1 MALSPADFAAYSRA
15 TGTPYPEDPE
25 ERAQL
30 APSVAEF
37 RRNQLRAPQQ
47 ESNLPAI
54 VGASLAGLSVL
65 AGGAYGLSRLGRKAP
80 SVQARKPQP
89 GDINIAANATEQI
102 KRATTPA
109 PSRVPGS
116 SVESTAPTTAIPQS
130 TVDLTTIQQSQQPS
144 ISVQATEAVD
154 GGLDQAITNLS
165 VIPEQRQV
173 NGFKSFSQD
182 VDRIAR
188 EARLQ
193 EVTNQFPT
201 EVANVARVRQGV
213 VSGNPWELEE
223 LLEEGGRQA
232 QELLSARYERGGR
245 TIADL
250 TGELEVSPALGKQL
264 RKSGI
269 NVRGSS
275 VARPM
280 REETGKTVP
289 LSRKQGTFPGT
300 EGYSEGDTVYY
311 TGKGAGRSVAL
322 SQFSDTPAREGI
334 GVNRFTPNELLE
346 RTMAAAS
353 YPREV
358 RDMLLDPAI
367 KLSDVVPLGAVETRD
382 AYLNKYM
389 AENADRLYAESKQYA
404 STLPENERS
413 SYESTYVKNPVLFKN
428 PPTPAQLTLTQFLGR
443 TPQVRGGA
451 VSINPTM
458 EIAGG
463 ARASMPGASVE
474 ELQTASVGG
483 RGLTYA
489 DTTNLKQLQ
498 QKEKLEQ
505 AGVTFD
511 PNTGNYYQEVDVP
524 EVDPTEYMTRGPQ
537 MGTDYGDTEGVGNL
551 LIETESFRERT
562 NQGTTQIPGFT
573 QQMSGLRGGSER
585 QERSADFVIPLRR
598 TAEGQQTTGMEVVAD
613 PELSFGRQLR
623 SQDTG
628 YRQGGRLTSED
639 LSAQGT
645 RLPGGFE
652 TAQANVAEVIDTM
665 PVTEWRQSG
674 GQIRGTDGKLYSA
687 VGLEIV
693 GEQPLVGFKRAP
705 LMESDPVTGQARRVG
720 FTTPEKAA
728 LVPVALSRQVLQQ
741 VAEDAKNA
749 YFNNPS
755 AKLRYLQERNP
766 EALELGRAQGK
777 TLAEIGEPYDYQ
789 GFITQ
794 QLDNYLM
801 NNEGIDLPVLKPDV
815 DAVTGQQRLNKEGS
829 TFAMNLLKT
838 EKSTPVFGEE
848 FLIDPNTGQR
858 VPLRDDKGKIMTNR
872 GGYVIY
878 QTTGKKV
885 AVPGKYDVT
894 GGGGVDPMAIG
905 EDYDKGSVAF
915 FTPRIDTAS
924 QQKVM
929 RQGRSLNV
937 PASSILGTTSTP
949 LGAQLSVL
957 REQMST
963 PQTGVGMRTVPVRN
977 PQTGNVVGKQRVSTM
992 NIGSFARTQNPY
1004 TGPAAP
1010 AMGPVSRVISGNYQ
1024 YTDPQLKVNLEP
1036 VSSRQQQ
1043 ERNQFAYTAN
1053 LTPGGR
1059 VKTGA
1064 LNLSG
1069 NLGII
1074 NAGVGNL
1081 TEAQTIQQYG
1091 LTGGQLQQFGRQ
1103 LMDQAAQRRNLPSG
1117 PTSVSAAP
1125 QTPSTG
1131 GSRQLVIPG
1140 VLEGSPLTPRG
1151 YTANPTLD
1159 FYERSL
1165 EQEAAQLAA
1174 NQPRERLVRRQGRMV
1189 PLSQVTQPVQRNVFF
1204 PAG

>member
-25 ERAQL
+25 EKAEL
-30 APSVAEF
+30 APAVAEF
-37 RRNQLRAPQQ
+37 RRNQLREPQ
-47 ESNLPAI
+47 ESSNLLETLGIAALGLGGL
-54 VGASLAGLSVL
+54 VGAGLAGRRMLR
-65 AGGAYGLSRLGRKAP
+65 GGGQKQAAAAPGTQLTKIPTAAVEKVRQEGRPAPVAP
-80 SVQARKPQP
+80 SKVA
-89 GDINIAANATEQI
+89 
-102 KRATTPA
+102 
-109 PSRVPGS
+109 
-116 SVESTAPTTAIPQS
+116 AIPQS
-130 TVDLTTIQQSQQPS
+130 TVDLTTIQQTQKPV
-144 ISVQATEAVD
+144 ITVQATEALD

-173 NGFKSFSQD
+173 TGFKSFSQD
-182 VDRIAR
+182 IDRIIR

-232 QELLSARYERGGR
+232 QEFFGARYERGGR
-245 TIADL
+245 TVADL

-269 NVRGSS
+269 HVRG
-275 VARPM
+275 
-280 REETGKTVP
+280 
-289 LSRKQGTFPGT
+289 
-300 EGYSEGDTVYY
+300 
-311 TGKGAGRSVAL
+311 GRGVQL
-322 SQFSDTPAREGI
+322 SQFSNTPVREGI

-346 RTMAAAS
+346 RAMAAAS
-353 YPREV
+353 YPREI
-358 RDMLLDPAI
+358 REQILDPN
-367 KLSDVVPLGAVETRD
+367 VPREEII
-382 AYLNKYM
+382 N
-389 AENADRLYAESKQYA
+389 
-404 STLPENERS
+404 
-413 SYESTYVKNPVLFKN
+413 
-428 PPTPAQLTLTQFLGR
+428 FLGN
-443 TPQVRGGA
+443 TSKVRGGA

-463 ARASMPGASVE
+463 ARASMPDSPLE
-474 ELQTASVGG
+474 EIETAGVGG
-483 RGLTYA
+483 AGLTYA

-505 AGVTFD
+505 AGFTYD

-524 EVDPTEYMTRGPQ
+524 EIDPTEYMTRGPE

-573 QQMSGLRGGSER
+573 QEMSGLRGGSER
-585 QERSADFVIPLRR
+585 QERSADVVIPLRR
-598 TAEGQQTTGMEVVAD
+598 TTEGQQTTGLQVVAN
-613 PELSFGRQLR
+613 PELPFGRQLR

-645 RLPGGFE
+645 RLLGGFE
-652 TAQANVAEVIDTM
+652 TAQANVSDVIETM

-674 GQIRGTDGKLYSA
+674 GVIKGTDGKLYSA

-693 GEQPLVGFKRAP
+693 GEQPLVGFKRTP
-705 LMESDPVTGQARRVG
+705 LTEVDPISQETRRVG
-720 FTTPEKAA
+720 FTTLKNTP
-728 LVPVALSRQVLQQ
+728 LTSISLSRQVLQQ

-777 TLAEIGEPYDYQ
+777 TLSEIGEPYDYQ

-794 QLDNYLM
+794 QIDNYLM
-801 NNEGIDLPVLKPDV
+801 NNEGIDLPILKPDV
-815 DAVTGQQRLNKEGS
+815 DPVTGQQRLNKEGS

-838 EKSTPVFGEE
+838 EKSTPIFGEE
-848 FLIDPNTGQR
+848 FLTDPKTGQR

-885 AVPGKYDVT
+885 PVPGKYDIT
-894 GGGGVDPMAIG
+894 GGGGVDPMTIG
-905 EDYDKGSVAF
+905 EDYDKGNVAF
-915 FTPRIDTAS
+915 FTPRVDTAS
-924 QQKVM
+924 QQKIM
-929 RQGRSLNV
+929 RQGMSLDV
-937 PASSILGTTSTP
+937 PAASMLGITNTP
-949 LGAQLSVL
+949 LGTQLSAL

-963 PQTGVGMRTVPVRN
+963 PQTGVGMRTVPVRDT
-977 PQTGNVVGKQRVSTM
+977 QTGNVIGKQRVSTM

-1010 AMGPVSRVISGNYQ
+1010 VMGPASRVLSGNYQ
-1024 YTDPQLKVNLEP
+1024 YTPEQLAVDLEP
-1036 VSSRQQQ
+1036 TSTRQQQ
-1043 ERNQFAYTAN
+1043 ERNQFALAAN

-1059 VKTGA
+1059 VKAGA

-1074 NAGVGNL
+1074 NAGIGNL
-1081 TEAQTIQQYG
+1081 TESQTVQRYG

-1103 LMDQAAQRRNLPSG
+1103 VMDQAAQRRNLPSG

-1131 GSRQLVIPG
+1131 GSRQPVIPG
-1140 VLEGSPLTPRG
+1140 ILEGSPMIERG
-1151 YTANPTLD
+1151 YVPNSALD
-1159 FYERSL
+1159 FYARSL
-1165 EQEAAQLAA
+1165 KNEAAKLAA
-1174 NQPRERLVRRQGRMV
+1174 AQPQERLVRRQGRMV
-1189 PLSQVTQPVQRNVFF
+1189 PLSQVTKPVQRNVFF
-1204 PAG
+1204 QNG

>member
-25 ERAQL
+25 ERAEL
-30 APSVAEF
+30 APEVLEF
-37 RRNQLRAPQQ
+37 RRNQLRAPQE
-47 ESNLPAI
+47 ESNLPGI
-54 VGASLAGLSVL
+54 LGAVAAGLGIL
-65 AGGAYGLSRLGRKAP
+65 GAGAYGARRLAGRPRPQAAQTKLGVNAADLSTAAAP
-80 SVQARKPQP
+80 QRQ
-89 GDINIAANATEQI
+89 
-102 KRATTPA
+102 TTPR
-109 PSRVPGS
+109 PSRIADPWAGS
-116 SVESTAPTTAIPQS
+116 ATAPAAIPQA
-130 TVDLTTIQQSQQPS
+130 TVDLTTIQQRQKPS
-144 ISVQATEAVD
+144 VSVQATEALD

-173 NGFKSFSQD
+173 TGFKAFSQD
-182 VDRIAR
+182 VDRIVR
-188 EARLQ
+188 DARLQ
-193 EVTNQFPT
+193 QLPSQFPE
-201 EVANVARVRQGV
+201 EVANVARAHNQV
-213 VSGNPWELEE
+213 VSGNAWEIED
-223 LLEEGGRQA
+223 LLEQGGRQA
-232 QELLSARYERGGR
+232 QEFFGARYERGGR

-269 NVRGSS
+269 NVRG
-275 VARPM
+275 
-280 REETGKTVP
+280 
-289 LSRKQGTFPGT
+289 
-300 EGYSEGDTVYY
+300 
-311 TGKGAGRSVAL
+311 GRGVQL

-346 RTMAAAS
+346 RAMAAAS
-353 YPREV
+353 YPREI
-358 RDMLLDPAI
+358 REQI
-367 KLSDVVPLGAVETRD
+367 
-382 AYLNKYM
+382 LNPNV
-389 AENADRLYAESKQYA
+389 AREEIID
-404 STLPENERS
+404 
-413 SYESTYVKNPVLFKN
+413 
-428 PPTPAQLTLTQFLGR
+428 FLGS
-443 TPQVRGGA
+443 TSKIRGGA
-451 VSINPTM
+451 VSANPSM

-463 ARASMPGASVE
+463 ARASMPGAPME
-474 ELQTASVGG
+474 ELETAGVGG

-585 QERSADFVIPLRR
+585 QERSADVVIPLRR
-598 TAEGQQTTGMEVVAD
+598 TAEGQQTTGLEVVAD

-652 TAQANVAEVIDTM
+652 TAQANVSEIIDTM

-705 LMESDPVTGQARRVG
+705 LIESDPVTGQERRVG

-766 EALELGRAQGK
+766 DALELGRAQGK

-801 NNEGIDLPVLKPDV
+801 NNEGIDLPILKPDV
-815 DAVTGQQRLNKEGS
+815 DPTTGQQRLNKEGS

-838 EKSTPVFGEE
+838 EKATPIFGEE

-858 VPLRDDKGKIMTNR
+858 VPLRDEKGKIMTNR

-894 GGGGVDPMAIG
+894 GGGGVDPMTVG
-905 EDYDKGSVAF
+905 EDYDKGGVAF
-915 FTPRIDTAS
+915 FTPRIDTSA
-924 QQKVM
+924 QRKVM
-929 RQGRSLNV
+929 EQGRALDIPAGSMIGDISNPIGVLASPLVAGTPTGNLMSSLR
-937 PASSILGTTSTP
+937 
-949 LGAQLSVL
+949 Q
-957 REQMST
+957 QMST
-963 PQTGVGMRTVPVRN
+963 PQTGVGMRTVPVRD
-977 PQTGNVVGKQRVSTM
+977 PQTGNVIGKQRVSTM

-1010 AMGPVSRVISGNYQ
+1010 AMGPASRILSGNYQ
-1024 YTDPQLKVNLEP
+1024 YTDPQLTVNLEP
-1036 VSSRQQQ
+1036 VSSRQQE
-1043 ERNQFAYTAN
+1043 ERNRFALAAN

-1059 VKTGA
+1059 VKAGA

-1069 NLGII
+1069 NLGTI
-1074 NAGVGNL
+1074 NAGIGNL
-1081 TEAQTIQQYG
+1081 TESETIQRYG

-1117 PTSVSAAP
+1117 PTSV
-1125 QTPSTG
+1125 
-1131 GSRQLVIPG
+1131 RQRIPDNPLADYQNFAFADEYQRTLPLAG
-1140 VLEGSPLTPRG
+1140 ISKTISP
-1151 YTANPTLD
+1151 AD
-1159 FYERSL
+1159 I
-1165 EQEAAQLAA
+1165 EAAQTEAYMRKLQRGRSTPLTSQAVI
-1174 NQPRERLVRRQGRMV
+1174 QPRL
-1189 PLSQVTQPVQRNVFF
+1189 F
-1204 PAG
+1204 

>member
-25 ERAQL
+25 ERAEL
-30 APSVAEF
+30 APDVLEF
-37 RRNQLRAPQQ
+37 RRNQLRAPQE
-47 ESNLPAI
+47 ESNLPGI
-54 VGASLAGLSVL
+54 LGAVAAGLGVL
-65 AGGAYGLSRLGRKAP
+65 GAGAYGARRLAGRP
-80 SVQARKPQP
+80 KPQAAQTKLGVNVADLSKAAAP
-89 GDINIAANATEQI
+89 QRQVTPPPSRIADPWSGS
-102 KRATTPA
+102 ATTP
-109 PSRVPGS
+109 
-116 SVESTAPTTAIPQS
+116 TAIPQS
-130 TVDLTTIQQSQQPS
+130 TVDLTTIQQRQQPS

-173 NGFKSFSQD
+173 TGFKAFSQD
-182 VDRIAR
+182 VDRITR

-193 EVTNQFPT
+193 QLTDQFPA
-201 EVANVARVRQGV
+201 EVANVARARNQV
-213 VSGNPWELEE
+213 VSGNVWELED
-223 LLEEGGRQA
+223 LLEQGGRQA
-232 QELLSARYERGGR
+232 QEFYGARYERGGR
-245 TIADL
+245 TVADL
-250 TGELEVSPALGKQL
+250 TGELEVAPALGKQL
-264 RKSGI
+264 RKAGI
-269 NVRGSS
+269 NVR
-275 VARPM
+275 
-280 REETGKTVP
+280 
-289 LSRKQGTFPGT
+289 
-300 EGYSEGDTVYY
+300 
-311 TGKGAGRSVAL
+311 AGRGVQL

-346 RTMAAAS
+346 RAMAAAS
-353 YPREV
+353 YPREIREQV
-358 RDMLLDPAI
+358 LNPN
-367 KLSDVVPLGAVETRD
+367 VPREEIID
-382 AYLNKYM
+382 
-389 AENADRLYAESKQYA
+389 
-404 STLPENERS
+404 
-413 SYESTYVKNPVLFKN
+413 
-428 PPTPAQLTLTQFLGR
+428 FLGG
-443 TPQVRGGA
+443 TSKVRGGA
-451 VSINPTM
+451 VSANPSM

-463 ARASMPGASVE
+463 ARASMTGAPME
-474 ELQTASVGG
+474 ELETAGVGG

-598 TAEGQQTTGMEVVAD
+598 TAEGQQTTGLRVVAD
-613 PELSFGRQLR
+613 PELPFGLQLR

-628 YRQGGRLTSED
+628 YRQGGRMTSED
-639 LSAQGT
+639 LSTQGT

-652 TAQANVAEVIDTM
+652 VAQENVSDLIETM
-665 PVTEWRQSG
+665 PVTEWRQG
-674 GQIRGTDGKLYSA
+674 GGVIKGADGKLYSA
-687 VGLEIV
+687 VGLEVV
-693 GEQPLVGFKRAP
+693 GEQPLVGVKRAP
-705 LMESDPVTGQARRVG
+705 ITEVNPATGLERRVG
-720 FTTPEKAA
+720 FTTPENAP
-728 LVPVALSRQVLQQ
+728 LVPVTLSRQTLQQ

-794 QLDNYLM
+794 QLDDYLM

-858 VPLRDDKGKIMTNR
+858 VPLRDEKGKIMTNR

-894 GGGGVDPMAIG
+894 GGGGVDPMTIG
-905 EDYDKGSVAF
+905 EDYDKGSVAY
-915 FTPRIDTAS
+915 FTPRIETAS
-924 QQKVM
+924 QAKVM
-929 RQGRSLNV
+929 QQGKALDIPAASMIGAVSNPIGVLASPLVAGTPTGNLMTALRS
-937 PASSILGTTSTP
+937 
-949 LGAQLSVL
+949 
-957 REQMST
+957 QMET
-963 PQTGVGMRTVPVRN
+963 PQVGEGMRSVPIRD
-977 PQTGNVVGKQRVSTM
+977 PRTGNLVGRQQVSKM

-1004 TGPAAP
+1004 TGEASP
-1010 AMGPVSRVISGNYQ
+1010 AMGPASRILSGNYQ
-1024 YTDPQLKVNLEP
+1024 YTDPQLTVDIEP
-1036 VSSRQQQ
+1036 RSPSQKLA
-1043 ERNQFAYTAN
+1043 RNEFALAAN

-1059 VKTGA
+1059 VKMGA
-1064 LNLSG
+1064 LNLGGGLG
-1069 NLGII
+1069 NIPAGIG
-1074 NAGVGNL
+1074 AL
-1081 TEAQTIQQYG
+1081 TDSETIARYG
-1091 LTGGQLQQFGRQ
+1091 LTGGQLQQFGNR
-1103 LMDQAAQRRNLPSG
+1103 LMSQAAYRRGLRQG
-1117 PTSVSAAP
+1117 PTSVSA
-1125 QTPSTG
+1125 
-1131 GSRQLVIPG
+1131 L
-1140 VLEGSPLTPRG
+1140 
-1151 YTANPTLD
+1151 
-1159 FYERSL
+1159 
-1165 EQEAAQLAA
+1165 
-1174 NQPRERLVRRQGRMV
+1174 
-1189 PLSQVTQPVQRNVFF
+1189 
-1204 PAG
+1204 

>member
-54 VGASLAGLSVL
+54 VGASLAGLGVL

-116 SVESTAPTTAIPQS
+116 SRIADPWKETYTKSTAIPQS

-193 EVTNQFPT
+193 QVTDQFPA
-201 EVANVARVRQGV
+201 EISNVARARNQV
-213 VSGNPWELEE
+213 VSGNVWDLED
-223 LLEEGGRQA
+223 LLEQGGRQA
-232 QELLSARYERGGR
+232 QEFYGARYERGGR
-245 TIADL
+245 TVADL
-250 TGELEVSPALGKQL
+250 TGELEVAPALGKQL
-264 RKSGI
+264 RKAGI
-269 NVRGSS
+269 NVR
-275 VARPM
+275 
-280 REETGKTVP
+280 
-289 LSRKQGTFPGT
+289 
-300 EGYSEGDTVYY
+300 
-311 TGKGAGRSVAL
+311 AGRGVQL

-346 RTMAAAS
+346 RAMAAAS
-353 YPREV
+353 YPREIREQV
-358 RDMLLDPAI
+358 LNPN
-367 KLSDVVPLGAVETRD
+367 VPREKIID
-382 AYLNKYM
+382 
-389 AENADRLYAESKQYA
+389 
-404 STLPENERS
+404 
-413 SYESTYVKNPVLFKN
+413 
-428 PPTPAQLTLTQFLGR
+428 FLGG
-443 TPQVRGGA
+443 TSKVRGGA
-451 VSINPTM
+451 VSANPSM

-463 ARASMPGASVE
+463 ARASMTDAPME
-474 ELQTASVGG
+474 ELETAGVGG

-489 DTTNLKQLQ
+489 DTTDLKQLQ

-511 PNTGNYYQEVDVP
+511 PNTGNYQEVDVP

-562 NQGTTQIPGFT
+562 NQGTTQIPGYT
-573 QQMSGLRGGSER
+573 QQMSGLTGGSER
-585 QERSADFVIPLRR
+585 QERSADVVIPLRR
-598 TAEGQQTTGMEVVAD
+598 TAEGQQTTGLQVVAN
-613 PELSFGRQLR
+613 PELPFGRQLR
-623 SQDTG
+623 TQDTG

-645 RLPGGFE
+645 RLTGGFE
-652 TAQANVAEVIDTM
+652 SAQANVSEIIDTM
-665 PVTEWRQSG
+665 PVTEWRQG
-674 GQIRGTDGKLYSA
+674 GGVITGADGKRYSA

-705 LMESDPVTGQARRVG
+705 LIGSDPVTGQERRVG
-720 FTTPEKAA
+720 FTTPENAT
-728 LVPVALSRQVLQQ
+728 LTPVALSRQTLQQ

-749 YFNNPS
+749 YFNDPS

-766 EALELGRAQGK
+766 NALELGKAQGK
-777 TLAEIGEPYDYQ
+777 TLSEIGEPYDYQ

-801 NNEGIDLPVLKPDV
+801 NNEGIDLPILKPDV
-815 DAVTGQQRLNKEGS
+815 DPTTGQQRLNKEGS

-838 EKSTPVFGEE
+838 EKTTPVFGEE
-848 FLIDPNTGQR
+848 FLTDPNTGQR

-894 GGGGVDPMAIG
+894 GGGGVDPMTIG

-915 FTPRIDTAS
+915 YTPRIDTAS

-937 PASSILGTTSTP
+937 PASSILGTTTTP

-1024 YTDPQLKVNLEP
+1024 YTDPQLTVDIEP
-1036 VSSRQQQ
+1036 RSPSQKLA
-1043 ERNQFAYTAN
+1043 RNEFALASN

-1059 VKTGA
+1059 VKMGA
-1064 LNLSG
+1064 LNLGGGLG
-1069 NLGII
+1069 NIPAGIG
-1074 NAGVGNL
+1074 AL
-1081 TEAQTIQQYG
+1081 TDSEAIARYG
-1091 LTGGQLQQFGRQ
+1091 LTGGQLQQFGNR
-1103 LMDQAAQRRNLPSG
+1103 LMSQAAYRRGLRQG
-1117 PTSVSAAP
+1117 PTSVSA
-1125 QTPSTG
+1125 
-1131 GSRQLVIPG
+1131 L
-1140 VLEGSPLTPRG
+1140 
-1151 YTANPTLD
+1151 
-1159 FYERSL
+1159 
-1165 EQEAAQLAA
+1165 
-1174 NQPRERLVRRQGRMV
+1174 
-1189 PLSQVTQPVQRNVFF
+1189 
-1204 PAG
+1204 

>member
-25 ERAQL
+25 ERAEL
-30 APSVAEF
+30 APEVLEF
-37 RRNQLRAPQQ
+37 RRNQLRAPQE
-47 ESNLPAI
+47 ESNLPGI
-54 VGASLAGLSVL
+54 LGAVAAGLGILGAGTYGGMKLAG
-65 AGGAYGLSRLGRKAP
+65 R
-80 SVQARKPQP
+80 RKPQAERTSLGVNQADLSTVSNTP
-89 GDINIAANATEQI
+89 PP
-102 KRATTPA
+102 RAIPS
-109 PSRVPGS
+109 PSRVADPWAGS
-116 SVESTAPTTAIPQS
+116 ATKPAAIPQA
-130 TVDLTTIQQSQQPS
+130 TVDLTTIQQTQKPV
-144 ISVQATEAVD
+144 ITVQATEALD

-173 NGFKSFSQD
+173 TGFKAFSQD
-182 VDRIAR
+182 VDRIIR

-193 EVTNQFPT
+193 EITNQFPT

-232 QELLSARYERGGR
+232 QEFFGTRYERGGR
-245 TIADL
+245 TVADL

-269 NVRGSS
+269 NVRG
-275 VARPM
+275 
-280 REETGKTVP
+280 
-289 LSRKQGTFPGT
+289 
-300 EGYSEGDTVYY
+300 
-311 TGKGAGRSVAL
+311 GRGVQL

-346 RTMAAAS
+346 RAMAAAS
-353 YPREV
+353 YPR
-358 RDMLLDPAI
+358 AI
-367 KLSDVVPLGAVETRD
+367 REQVLNPNVPREEIVD
-382 AYLNKYM
+382 
-389 AENADRLYAESKQYA
+389 
-404 STLPENERS
+404 
-413 SYESTYVKNPVLFKN
+413 
-428 PPTPAQLTLTQFLGR
+428 FLGG
-443 TPQVRGGA
+443 TSKVRGGA
-451 VSINPTM
+451 VSINPSM

-463 ARASMPGASVE
+463 ARASMPGAPME
-474 ELQTASVGG
+474 EIETAGVGG

-505 AGVTFD
+505 AGVTYD

-585 QERSADFVIPLRR
+585 QERSADLVIPLRR
-598 TAEGQQTTGMEVVAD
+598 TAEGQQTTGLQVVAD
-613 PELSFGRQLR
+613 PELPFGRQLR

-628 YRQGGRLTSED
+628 YRQGGRVTSED

-645 RLPGGFE
+645 RLVGGFE
-652 TAQANVAEVIDTM
+652 TAQANVADVIETL
-665 PVTEWRQSG
+665 PLTEWRQSG
-674 GQIRGTDGKLYSA
+674 GVIRGDDGKLYSA
-687 VGLEIV
+687 VGLEVV
-693 GEQPLVGFKRAP
+693 GEQPLVGFKRSPVVQA
-705 LMESDPVTGQARRVG
+705 DPVTGQERRVG
-720 FTTPEKAA
+720 FTTPENAP
-728 LVPVALSRQVLQQ
+728 LSPVALSRQTLQQ

-766 EALELGRAQGK
+766 KALELGRAQGK
-777 TLAEIGEPYDYQ
+777 TLSEIGEPYDYQ

-794 QLDNYLM
+794 QVDKYLM
-801 NNEGIDLPVLKPDV
+801 ENEGIDLPVLKPDI
-815 DAVTGQQRLNKEGS
+815 DEMTGEQRLNKEGS

-858 VPLRDDKGKIMTNR
+858 VPMRDEKGKIMTNR

-885 AVPGKYDVT
+885 AVPGKYNVT
-894 GGGGVDPMAIG
+894 GGGGVDPMTIS
-905 EDYDKGSVAF
+905 EDYDKGSVAY
-915 FTPRIDTAS
+915 FTPRIETAS
-924 QQKVM
+924 QGRVM
-929 RQGRSLNV
+929 QQGKALDIPAASMIGAVSNPIGVLASPLIAGTPTGNLMTALRS
-937 PASSILGTTSTP
+937 
-949 LGAQLSVL
+949 
-957 REQMST
+957 QMET
-963 PQTGVGMRTVPVRN
+963 PQVGEGMRSVPIRD
-977 PQTGNVVGKQRVSTM
+977 PRTGNLVGRQQVSTM

-1004 TGPAAP
+1004 TGEASP
-1010 AMGPVSRVISGNYQ
+1010 AMGPASRILSGNYQ
-1024 YTDPQLKVNLEP
+1024 YTDPQLEVDLEP
-1036 VSSRQQQ
+1036 VSPRQQQ
-1043 ERNQFAYTAN
+1043 ERNRFALAAN

-1059 VKTGA
+1059 VKAGA

-1074 NAGVGNL
+1074 NAGIGNL
-1081 TEAQTIQQYG
+1081 TESQTIQRYG

-1125 QTPSTG
+1125 QTGSTG
-1131 GSRQLVIPG
+1131 GSRQPVIPG
-1140 VLEGSPLTPRG
+1140 VMEGSPLTNRG
-1151 YTANPTLD
+1151 YTSNPTLD
-1159 FYERSL
+1159 FYERAL
-1165 EQEAAQLAA
+1165 QQEAAQLAA
-1174 NQPRERLVRRQGRMV
+1174 NQPQERLVRRQGKMV
-1189 PLSQVTQPVQRNVFF
+1189 PLSQVTRPQQRNVFF
-1204 PAG
+1204 QRG

>member
-25 ERAQL
+25 ERAEL
-30 APSVAEF
+30 APEVAEF
-37 RRNQLRAPQQ
+37 RRNQLRQPQ
-47 ESNLPAI
+47 ESSNLLETLGIAALGLGGL
-54 VGASLAGLSVL
+54 VGAGLAGRRMLR
-65 AGGAYGLSRLGRKAP
+65 GGGTKPVSAAPGIRLDDIPTDAVETIRKTGVP
-80 SVQARKPQP
+80 
-89 GDINIAANATEQI
+89 NIVAASKVA
-102 KRATTPA
+102 
-109 PSRVPGS
+109 
-116 SVESTAPTTAIPQS
+116 AIPQA
-130 TVDLTTIQQSQQPS
+130 TVDLTTIQQTQKPA
-144 ISVQATEAVD
+144 ITVQATEALD

-165 VIPEQRQV
+165 VVPEQRQV
-173 NGFKSFSQD
+173 NGFKAFSQD
-182 VDRIAR
+182 VDRIIR
-188 EARLQ
+188 EAQLQ
-193 EVTNQFPT
+193 EITNKFPT
-201 EVANVARVRQGV
+201 EVANVARVRQQA

-232 QELLSARYERGGR
+232 QEFYGARYERGGR

-269 NVRGSS
+269 NVRG
-275 VARPM
+275 
-280 REETGKTVP
+280 
-289 LSRKQGTFPGT
+289 
-300 EGYSEGDTVYY
+300 
-311 TGKGAGRSVAL
+311 GRGVQL

-346 RTMAAAS
+346 RAMAAAS
-353 YPREV
+353 YPREIREQV
-358 RDMLLDPAI
+358 LNPN
-367 KLSDVVPLGAVETRD
+367 VPREEIID
-382 AYLNKYM
+382 
-389 AENADRLYAESKQYA
+389 
-404 STLPENERS
+404 
-413 SYESTYVKNPVLFKN
+413 
-428 PPTPAQLTLTQFLGR
+428 FLGG
-443 TPQVRGGA
+443 TSKVRGGA
-451 VSINPTM
+451 VSMNPSM

-463 ARASMPGASVE
+463 ARASMPGAPME
-474 ELQTASVGG
+474 EIETAGVGG

-505 AGVTFD
+505 AGVTYD

-573 QQMSGLRGGSER
+573 QEMSGLRGGSER
-585 QERSADFVIPLRR
+585 QERSADVVIPLRR
-598 TAEGQQTTGMEVVAD
+598 TAEGQQTTGLQVVANPD
-613 PELSFGRQLR
+613 LPFGRQLR
-623 SQDTG
+623 TQDAG
-628 YRQGGRLTSED
+628 YRQGGRVTSED

-652 TAQANVAEVIDTM
+652 TAQANVSDLIETL
-665 PVTEWRQSG
+665 PLTEWRQSG
-674 GQIRGTDGKLYSA
+674 GVIRGDDGKLYSA
-687 VGLEIV
+687 VGLEVV
-693 GEQPLVGFKRAP
+693 GEQPLVGFKRSP
-705 LMESDPVTGQARRVG
+705 VVQVDPVTGQERRVG
-720 FTTPEKAA
+720 FTTPENAP
-728 LVPVALSRQVLQQ
+728 LSPVVLSRQTLQQ

-766 EALELGRAQGK
+766 KALELGRAQGK
-777 TLAEIGEPYDYQ
+777 TLSEIGEPYDYQ

-794 QLDNYLM
+794 QIDKYLM
-801 NNEGIDLPVLKPDV
+801 ENEGIDLPVLKPDI
-815 DAVTGQQRLNKEGS
+815 DEVTGEQRLNKEGS

-838 EKSTPVFGEE
+838 EKSTPVFGEA

-858 VPLRDDKGKIMTNR
+858 VPMRNEQGKIMTNR

-885 AVPGKYDVT
+885 PVPGKYDIT
-894 GGGGVDPMAIG
+894 GGGGIDPMTISD
-905 EDYDKGSVAF
+905 DYDEGNVAYY
-915 FTPRIDTAS
+915 TPRIDTAA
-924 QQKVM
+924 QRKVM
-929 RQGRSLNV
+929 QQGQRLSV
-937 PASSILGTTSTP
+937 PAEEMLGISSTP
-949 LGAQLSVL
+949 TGAQLSSL

-963 PQTGVGMRTVPVRN
+963 PQTGVGMRNVPVIN
-977 PQTGNVVGKQRVSTM
+977 PLTGQRIGTERVSTM

-1010 AMGPVSRVISGNYQ
+1010 VMGPASRVLSGNYQ
-1024 YTDPQLKVNLEP
+1024 YTPQQLAVNLEP
-1036 VSSRQQQ
+1036 TSTRQQQ
-1043 ERNQFAYTAN
+1043 ERNQFALAAN

-1074 NAGVGNL
+1074 NAGIGAL
-1081 TEAQTIQQYG
+1081 TESQTVQRYG

-1131 GSRQLVIPG
+1131 GSRQPVIPG
-1140 VLEGSPLTPRG
+1140 ILEGAPMVERG
-1151 YTANPTLD
+1151 YVSNPALD
-1159 FYERSL
+1159 FYTRSL
-1165 EQEAAQLAA
+1165 ENEAAKLTAA
-1174 NQPRERLVRRQGRMV
+1174 QPQERLVRRQGRMV
-1189 PLSQVTQPVQRNVFF
+1189 PLSQVTKPVQRNVFF
-1204 PAG
+1204 QNG

>member
-15 TGTPYPEDPE
+15 TGTPYPENPE
-25 ERAQL
+25 ERAEL
-30 APSVAEF
+30 APDVLEF
-37 RRNQLRAPQQ
+37 RRNQLRAPQE
-47 ESNLPAI
+47 ESNLPGI
-54 VGASLAGLSVL
+54 LGAVAAGLGILGAGTYGGMILAGRRRPQAEQTGLGVKQADLSTV
-65 AGGAYGLSRLGRKAP
+65 
-80 SVQARKPQP
+80 
-89 GDINIAANATEQI
+89 
-102 KRATTPA
+102 ATTPPPRVIPS
-109 PSRVPGS
+109 PSRVADPWAGS
-116 SVESTAPTTAIPQS
+116 ATKPAAIPQA
-130 TVDLTTIQQSQQPS
+130 TVDLTTIQQTQKPV
-144 ISVQATEAVD
+144 ITVQATEALD

-173 NGFKSFSQD
+173 TGFKAFSQD
-182 VDRIAR
+182 VDRIIR

-193 EVTNQFPT
+193 QLTNQFPT
-201 EVANVARVRQGV
+201 EVANVARARNQV
-213 VSGNPWELEE
+213 VSGNVWELED
-223 LLEEGGRQA
+223 LLEQGGRQA
-232 QELLSARYERGGR
+232 QEFYGTRYERGGR
-245 TIADL
+245 TVADL
-250 TGELEVSPALGKQL
+250 TGELEVAPALGKQL
-264 RKSGI
+264 RKAGI
-269 NVRGSS
+269 NVR
-275 VARPM
+275 
-280 REETGKTVP
+280 
-289 LSRKQGTFPGT
+289 
-300 EGYSEGDTVYY
+300 
-311 TGKGAGRSVAL
+311 AGRGVQL

-346 RTMAAAS
+346 RAMAAAS
-353 YPREV
+353 YPREI
-358 RDMLLDPAI
+358 REQI
-367 KLSDVVPLGAVETRD
+367 
-382 AYLNKYM
+382 LNPNV
-389 AENADRLYAESKQYA
+389 AREEIID
-404 STLPENERS
+404 
-413 SYESTYVKNPVLFKN
+413 
-428 PPTPAQLTLTQFLGR
+428 FLGG
-443 TPQVRGGA
+443 TSKVRGGA
-451 VSINPTM
+451 VSANPSM

-463 ARASMPGASVE
+463 ARASIPGAPME
-474 ELQTASVGG
+474 ELETAGVGG

-573 QQMSGLRGGSER
+573 QEMSGLRGGSER

-598 TAEGQQTTGMEVVAD
+598 TAEGQQTTGLRVVAN
-613 PELSFGRQLR
+613 PELPFGLQLR

-628 YRQGGRLTSED
+628 YRQGGRMTSED

-652 TAQANVAEVIDTM
+652 VAQENVSDLIETM
-665 PVTEWRQSG
+665 PVTEWRQG
-674 GQIRGTDGKLYSA
+674 GGVIKGADGKSYSA
-687 VGLEIV
+687 VGLEVV
-693 GEQPLVGFKRAP
+693 GEQPLVGVKRAP
-705 LMESDPVTGQARRVG
+705 IIEVNPVTGLERRVG
-720 FTTPEKAA
+720 FTTPENAP
-728 LVPVALSRQVLQQ
+728 LVPVTLSRQTLQQ

-858 VPLRDDKGKIMTNR
+858 VPLRDEKGKIMTNR

-885 AVPGKYDVT
+885 AVPGRYDVT
-894 GGGGVDPMAIG
+894 GGGGVDPMTIG
-905 EDYDKGSVAF
+905 EDYDKGSVAY

-929 RQGRSLNV
+929 QQGRSLNV
-937 PASSILGTTSTP
+937 PAGSMLGATTTP

-977 PQTGNVVGKQRVSTM
+977 PQTGNVIGKQQVSTM

-1010 AMGPVSRVISGNYQ
+1010 AMGSVSRILSGNYQ
-1024 YTDPQLKVNLEP
+1024 YTDPQLTVDIEP
-1036 VSSRQQQ
+1036 RSPSQKLA
-1043 ERNQFAYTAN
+1043 RNEFALAAN

-1059 VKTGA
+1059 VKMGA
-1064 LNLSG
+1064 LNLGGGLG
-1069 NLGII
+1069 NITAGIG
-1074 NAGVGNL
+1074 AL
-1081 TEAQTIQQYG
+1081 TDSEAIARYG
-1091 LTGGQLQQFGRQ
+1091 LTGGQLQQFGNR
-1103 LMDQAAQRRNLPSG
+1103 LMSQAAYRRGLRQG
-1117 PTSVSAAP
+1117 PTSVSA
-1125 QTPSTG
+1125 
-1131 GSRQLVIPG
+1131 L
-1140 VLEGSPLTPRG
+1140 
-1151 YTANPTLD
+1151 
-1159 FYERSL
+1159 
-1165 EQEAAQLAA
+1165 
-1174 NQPRERLVRRQGRMV
+1174 
-1189 PLSQVTQPVQRNVFF
+1189 
-1204 PAG
+1204 

>member
-54 VGASLAGLSVL
+54 VGASLAGLGVL

-89 GDINIAANATEQI
+89 GDINIAANAAEQI

-109 PSRVPGS
+109 PSRAPS
-116 SVESTAPTTAIPQS
+116 SSAESTIPTTAIPQS

-154 GGLDQAITNLS
+154 TGLDQTLTNLS

-182 VDRIAR
+182 VDRITR

-193 EVTNQFPT
+193 QVTDQFPT
-201 EVANVARVRQGV
+201 EVANAARARNQV
-213 VSGNPWELEE
+213 VSDNVWELED
-223 LLEEGGRQA
+223 LLEQGGRQA
-232 QELLSARYERGGR
+232 QEFYGARYERGGR
-245 TIADL
+245 TVADL
-250 TGELEVSPALGKQL
+250 TGELEVAPALGKQL
-264 RKSGI
+264 RKAGI
-269 NVRGSS
+269 NVR
-275 VARPM
+275 
-280 REETGKTVP
+280 
-289 LSRKQGTFPGT
+289 
-300 EGYSEGDTVYY
+300 
-311 TGKGAGRSVAL
+311 AGRGVQL
-322 SQFSDTPAREGI
+322 SQFSDTPAREGV

-346 RTMAAAS
+346 RAMAAAS
-353 YPREV
+353 YPREIREQV
-358 RDMLLDPAI
+358 LNPN
-367 KLSDVVPLGAVETRD
+367 VPREDIVD
-382 AYLNKYM
+382 
-389 AENADRLYAESKQYA
+389 
-404 STLPENERS
+404 
-413 SYESTYVKNPVLFKN
+413 
-428 PPTPAQLTLTQFLGR
+428 FLGG
-443 TPQVRGGA
+443 TSKVRGGA
-451 VSINPTM
+451 VSANPSM

-463 ARASMPGASVE
+463 ARASMTGAPMD
-474 ELQTASVGG
+474 ELETAGVGG

-489 DTTNLKQLQ
+489 DTTDLKQLQ

-511 PNTGNYYQEVDVP
+511 PNTGNYQEVDVP

-562 NQGTTQIPGFT
+562 NQGTTQIPGYT
-573 QQMSGLRGGSER
+573 QQMSGLTGGSER
-585 QERSADFVIPLRR
+585 QERSADVVIPLRR
-598 TAEGQQTTGMEVVAD
+598 TAEGQQTTGLQVVAN
-613 PELSFGRQLR
+613 PELPFGRQLR
-623 SQDTG
+623 TQDTG
-628 YRQGGRLTSED
+628 YRQGGRLASED

-645 RLPGGFE
+645 RLTGGFE
-652 TAQANVAEVIDTM
+652 TAQANVSEVIDTM
-665 PVTEWRQSG
+665 PVTEWRQG
-674 GQIRGTDGKLYSA
+674 GGVIRGADGKQYSA

-693 GEQPLVGFKRAP
+693 GEQPLVGFKRTP
-705 LMESDPVTGQARRVG
+705 LMGSDPVTGQERRVG
-720 FTTPEKAA
+720 FTTPENAT
-728 LVPVALSRQVLQQ
+728 LTPVALSRQTLQQ

-749 YFNNPS
+749 YFNDPS

-766 EALELGRAQGK
+766 NALELGKAQGK
-777 TLAEIGEPYDYQ
+777 TLSEIGEPYDYQ

-801 NNEGIDLPVLKPDV
+801 NNEGIDLPILKPDV
-815 DAVTGQQRLNKEGS
+815 DPVTGQQRLNKEGS

-838 EKSTPVFGEE
+838 EKTTPVFGEE
-848 FLIDPNTGQR
+848 FLTDPNTGQR

-872 GGYVIY
+872 GGYVIF

-894 GGGGVDPMAIG
+894 GGGGVDPMTIG

-929 RQGRSLNV
+929 QQGRSLNV
-937 PASSILGTTSTP
+937 PASSMLGTTTTP

-1024 YTDPQLKVNLEP
+1024 YTDPQLTVDIEP
-1036 VSSRQQQ
+1036 RSPSQKLA
-1043 ERNQFAYTAN
+1043 RNEFALASN

-1059 VKTGA
+1059 VKMGA
-1064 LNLSG
+1064 LNLGGGLG
-1069 NLGII
+1069 NIPAGIG
-1074 NAGVGNL
+1074 AL
-1081 TEAQTIQQYG
+1081 TDSEAIARYG
-1091 LTGGQLQQFGRQ
+1091 LTGGQLQQFGNR
-1103 LMDQAAQRRNLPSG
+1103 LMSQAAYRRGLRQG
-1117 PTSVSAAP
+1117 PTSVSA
-1125 QTPSTG
+1125 
-1131 GSRQLVIPG
+1131 L
-1140 VLEGSPLTPRG
+1140 
-1151 YTANPTLD
+1151 
-1159 FYERSL
+1159 
-1165 EQEAAQLAA
+1165 
-1174 NQPRERLVRRQGRMV
+1174 
-1189 PLSQVTQPVQRNVFF
+1189 
-1204 PAG
+1204 

>member
-25 ERAQL
+25 ERAEL
-30 APSVAEF
+30 APDVLEF
-37 RRNQLRAPQQ
+37 RRNQLRAPQE
-47 ESNLPAI
+47 ESNLPGILGA
-54 VGASLAGLSVL
+54 VAASLGAAGAGFAGLRYL
-65 AGGAYGLSRLGRKAP
+65 AGRP
-80 SVQARKPQP
+80 KPQAAQTKIGVNVADLSKAAAP
-89 GDINIAANATEQI
+89 QRQATPPPSRIADPWSGS
-102 KRATTPA
+102 ATTPA
-109 PSRVPGS
+109 
-116 SVESTAPTTAIPQS
+116 AIPQS
-130 TVDLTTIQQSQQPS
+130 TVDLTTIQQRQQPS

-173 NGFKSFSQD
+173 TGFKAFSQD

-193 EVTNQFPT
+193 QLTNQFPT
-201 EVANVARVRQGV
+201 EVANVARARNQV
-213 VSGNPWELEE
+213 VSGNVWELED
-223 LLEEGGRQA
+223 LLEQGGRQA
-232 QELLSARYERGGR
+232 QEFYGARYERGGR
-245 TIADL
+245 TVADL
-250 TGELEVSPALGKQL
+250 TGELEVAPALGKQL
-264 RKSGI
+264 RKAGI
-269 NVRGSS
+269 NVR
-275 VARPM
+275 
-280 REETGKTVP
+280 
-289 LSRKQGTFPGT
+289 
-300 EGYSEGDTVYY
+300 
-311 TGKGAGRSVAL
+311 AGRGVQL

-346 RTMAAAS
+346 RAMAAAS
-353 YPREV
+353 YPREIREQV
-358 RDMLLDPAI
+358 LNPN
-367 KLSDVVPLGAVETRD
+367 VPREEIID
-382 AYLNKYM
+382 
-389 AENADRLYAESKQYA
+389 
-404 STLPENERS
+404 
-413 SYESTYVKNPVLFKN
+413 
-428 PPTPAQLTLTQFLGR
+428 FLGG
-443 TPQVRGGA
+443 TSKVRGGA
-451 VSINPTM
+451 VSINPSM

-463 ARASMPGASVE
+463 ARASMPGAPME
-474 ELQTASVGG
+474 ELETAGVGG

-551 LIETESFRERT
+551 LIETQSFRERT

-573 QQMSGLRGGSER
+573 QEMSGLRGGSER

-598 TAEGQQTTGMEVVAD
+598 TAEGQQTTGLEVVAD
-613 PELSFGRQLR
+613 PELPFGRQLR

-705 LMESDPVTGQARRVG
+705 LMESDPVTGQERRVG
-720 FTTPEKAA
+720 FTTPEKAP

-766 EALELGRAQGK
+766 EALETGRAQGK

-858 VPLRDDKGKIMTNR
+858 VPLRDEKGKIMTNR

-894 GGGGVDPMAIG
+894 GGGGVDPMTIG

-915 FTPRIDTAS
+915 FTPRIETAS
-924 QQKVM
+924 QTKVM
-929 RQGRSLNV
+929 QQGKALDIPAASMIGAVSNPIGVLASPLVAGTPTGNLMTALRSQ
-937 PASSILGTTSTP
+937 I
-949 LGAQLSVL
+949 
-957 REQMST
+957 ET
-963 PQTGVGMRTVPVRN
+963 PQVGEGMRSVPIRD
-977 PQTGNVVGKQRVSTM
+977 PRTGNLVGRQQVSTM

-1004 TGPAAP
+1004 TGEASP
-1010 AMGPVSRVISGNYQ
+1010 AMGPASRILSGNYQ
-1024 YTDPQLKVNLEP
+1024 YTDPQLTVDLEP
-1036 VSSRQQQ
+1036 TSSRQQQ
-1043 ERNQFAYTAN
+1043 ERNRFALAAN

-1059 VKTGA
+1059 VKAGA

-1074 NAGVGNL
+1074 NAGIGNL
-1081 TEAQTIQQYG
+1081 TESQTIQRYG

-1125 QTPSTG
+1125 QTPSIG
-1131 GSRQLVIPG
+1131 GSRQPVIPG
-1140 VLEGSPLTPRG
+1140 VMEGSPLTERG
-1151 YTANPTLD
+1151 YTSNPTLD
-1159 FYERSL
+1159 FYERAL
-1165 EQEAAQLAA
+1165 QQEAAQLAA
-1174 NQPRERLVRRQGRMV
+1174 NQPQERLVRRQGKMV
-1189 PLSQVTQPVQRNVFF
+1189 PLSQVTRPQQRNLFF
-1204 PAG
+1204 QRG

>member
-15 TGTPYPEDPE
+15 TGIPYPEDPE
-25 ERAQL
+25 ERAEL
-30 APSVAEF
+30 APEVLEF
-37 RRNQLRAPQQ
+37 RRNQLRVPQE
-47 ESNLPAI
+47 ESNLPGI
-54 VGASLAGLSVL
+54 LGAVAAGLGILGAGTYGGTKLAGRRRPQTKQTSLGVNQADLSTV
-65 AGGAYGLSRLGRKAP
+65 S
-80 SVQARKPQP
+80 
-89 GDINIAANATEQI
+89 
-102 KRATTPA
+102 TTPPPRVIPS
-109 PSRVPGS
+109 PSRVADPWAGS
-116 SVESTAPTTAIPQS
+116 ATKPAAIPQA
-130 TVDLTTIQQSQQPS
+130 TVDLTTIQQTQKPV
-144 ISVQATEAVD
+144 ITVQATEALD

-173 NGFKSFSQD
+173 TGFKAFSQD
-182 VDRIAR
+182 VDRIIR

-201 EVANVARVRQGV
+201 EVANVARVRQGI

-232 QELLSARYERGGR
+232 QEFYGTRYERGGR

-250 TGELEVSPALGKQL
+250 TGELEVSPALGRQL
-264 RKSGI
+264 RKAGI

-280 REETGKTVP
+280 REDTGEIVP
-289 LSRKQGTFPGT
+289 LSRRQGTFPGT

-311 TGKGAGRSVAL
+311 TEKGAGTSVAL

-334 GVNRFTPNELLE
+334 GVNRFTPNEILE

-367 KLSDVVPLGAVETRD
+367 KLSDVVPLGAVEARD
-382 AYLNKYM
+382 AYLNRYM

-404 STLPENERS
+404 STLPENERLA
-413 SYESTYVKNPVLFKN
+413 YESTYVKNPVLFKN

-489 DTTNLKQLQ
+489 DTTDLKQLQ

-505 AGVTFD
+505 AGFTYD
-511 PNTGNYYQEVDVP
+511 PNTGNYYQEIDVP
-524 EVDPTEYMTRGPQ
+524 EIDPTEYMTRGPQ

-573 QQMSGLRGGSER
+573 QEMSGLRGGSER

-598 TAEGQQTTGMEVVAD
+598 TAEGQQTTGLQVVAN
-613 PELSFGRQLR
+613 PELPFGRQLR

-628 YRQGGRLTSED
+628 YRQGGRITSED

-652 TAQANVAEVIDTM
+652 TAQANVSDLIETL
-665 PVTEWRQSG
+665 PLTEWRQNG
-674 GQIRGTDGKLYSA
+674 GVIRGDDGKLYSA
-687 VGLEIV
+687 VGLEVV
-693 GEQPLVGFKRAP
+693 GEQPLVGFKRSP
-705 LMESDPVTGQARRVG
+705 VVEVDPATGQERRVG
-720 FTTPEKAA
+720 FTTPENAP
-728 LVPVALSRQVLQQ
+728 LSPVALSRQTLQQ

-766 EALELGRAQGK
+766 KALELGRAQGK
-777 TLAEIGEPYDYQ
+777 TLSEIGEPYDYL

-794 QLDNYLM
+794 QVDKYLM
-801 NNEGIDLPVLKPDV
+801 ENEGIDIPALKPAIDE
-815 DAVTGQQRLNKEGS
+815 VTGEQRLNKEGS

-858 VPLRDDKGKIMTNR
+858 VPMRDKQGKIMTNR

-885 AVPGKYDVT
+885 PVPGKFDVT
-894 GGGGVDPMAIG
+894 GGGGVDPMTIG
-905 EDYDKGSVAF
+905 EGYDKGSVAY
-915 FTPRIDTAS
+915 FTPRIETS
-924 QQKVM
+924 S
-929 RQGRSLNV
+929 QGRVMQLGKALDI
-937 PASSILGTTSTP
+937 PAASMIGAVSNPIGVLASPLVAGTSTGN
-949 LGAQLSVL
+949 LMTAL
-957 REQMST
+957 RRQMET
-963 PQTGVGMRTVPVRN
+963 PQTGEGLRSVPVRD
-977 PQTGNVVGKQRVSTM
+977 PRTGNLIGRQQVSTM

-1004 TGPAAP
+1004 TGVASP
-1010 AMGPVSRVISGNYQ
+1010 AMGPASRILSGNYQ
-1024 YTDPQLKVNLEP
+1024 YTDPQLTVDLEP
-1036 VSSRQQQ
+1036 TSPRQQQ
-1043 ERNQFAYTAN
+1043 ERNRFALTAN
-1053 LTPGGR
+1053 LTPGGQVVR
-1059 VKTGA
+1059 GTQQ
-1064 LNLSG
+1064 
-1069 NLGII
+1069 LGMGLGEVP
-1074 NAGVGNL
+1074 AGVGAL
-1081 TEAQTIQQYG
+1081 TESETVTRYG
-1091 LTGGQLQQFGRQ
+1091 VSGSQLQQFGNRLMSQAASRRREQSAPAVGVESVPDPIQERNDAIARHIGNYISAASQRLEGPASITGVKLKGVGQNALRPYQAPSEGMIQQ
-1103 LMDQAAQRRNLPSG
+1103 LMRAA
-1117 PTSVSAAP
+1117 
-1125 QTPSTG
+1125 
-1131 GSRQLVIPG
+1131 
-1140 VLEGSPLTPRG
+1140 
-1151 YTANPTLD
+1151 
-1159 FYERSL
+1159 
-1165 EQEAAQLAA
+1165 
-1174 NQPRERLVRRQGRMV
+1174 RLR
-1189 PLSQVTQPVQRNVFF
+1189 
-1204 PAG
+1204 